1 MNLKKSNDRQ
11 GLAGTILVHVIIAL
25 LMLLWA
31 FAPPMVD
38 DEDDGGVMVSFGEI
52 DAGGPENTSEV
63 SEQTEQAQESTP
75 SEEQPEETEDP
86 VVTNEDVDA
95 PEVVEQTE
103 KTDEPPEEKKPEIDR
118 RMQEAINKL
127 KKKNSEKSS
136 NSGDGPKEGQQG
148 DPNSDQPGQGGPGG
162 GLTGAGFGVSLNG
175 FNVSG
180 NPVIE
185 NSTQDFGKVELD
197 FCVDKDG
204 RILPNSITIG
214 RRSTTSSRHLQD
226 LAKRG
231 LMQLTIK
238 PKQGITN
245 GGCGSIIVEYLAN

>member
-1 MNLKKSNDRQ
+1 MNLKKNDDRK
-11 GLAGTILVHVIIAL
+11 GLAGTILVHAIIAL

-52 DAGGPENTSEV
+52 DAGGPENVSAVAEESEE
-63 SEQTEQAQESTP
+63 SQESTP
-75 SEEQPEETEDP
+75 SENQPDEAEDP
-86 VVTNEDVDA
+86 LITNEDVEA

-103 KTDEPPEEKKPEIDR
+103 KTDEPPEEKKPEINR

-127 KKKNSEKSS
+127 KKKNADKSQS
-136 NSGDGPKEGQQG
+136 SGDGSKDGQQG
-148 DPNSDQPGQGGPGG
+148 DPNSTQPGQGGPGG

-197 FCVDKDG
+197 FCVDKSG
-204 RILPNSITIG
+204 RILENTITIG
-214 RRSTTSSRHLQD
+214 RRSNTSSQHLQD

-231 LMQLTIK
+231 LLQLTIK
-238 PKQGITN
+238 PKQGINN
-245 GGCGSIIVEYLAN
+245 GGCGSIIVEYRAH